1 MIFNQQQDLHFFNSK
16 LNKPM
21 SIKTILLSSLA
32 LFSITLNAA
41 DTDPEQQNFYNPE
54 PQPASPYD
62 LSYPYAYFELDEIVK
77 NISGLTA
84 SSDLKTV
91 TCIQSE
97 DGKAYQIDR
106 KTGKIAGSVFFVT
119 EAEFQGIEMVGDT
132 MFAIKENGQL
142 YKIWNL
148 KSANKSVKQ
157 VRTGLPRT
165 ELIEGLGYDLQN
177 NRLLFA
183 SKGAKEGEFS
193 RKIYEFDV
201 KTNTTNPIPAYEISL
216 ANIKGFLT
224 DKKTDKN
231 YSKLHEDFVAKANP
245 KGIDFTPTSVAVHPF
260 NNNIYVLSALN
271 NTIVVMNQGGEI
283 VDMTKLKKDQH
294 IAPSGIC
301 FDEEGT
307 MYISNEA
314 KDGKPAKILEY
325 KMQKTALTASRK

>member
-1 MIFNQQQDLHFFNSK
+1 MYL
-16 LNKPM
+16 
-21 SIKTILLSSLA
+21 KTILLSSLA
-32 LFSITLNAA
+32 LFGITLNAA
-41 DTDPEQQNFYNPE
+41 DNDPVQHNFDNPG
-54 PQPASPYD
+54 PQPTSSYD
-62 LSYPYAYFELDEIVK
+62 MSYPYAYFELDEIVK

-84 SSDLKTV
+84 SSDLKTI

-97 DGKAYQIDR
+97 DGKAYHIDR
-106 KTGKIAGSVFFVT
+106 KTGKITGSVFFVT
-119 EAEFQGIEMVGDT
+119 EAEFQGVEMVGDT
-132 MFAIKENGQL
+132 MFAIKEGGQL

-148 KSANKSVKQ
+148 RGANKNVKQ

-165 ELIEGLGYDLQN
+165 ELIEGIGYDLHR

-193 RKIYEFDV
+193 RKLYEFDV
-201 KTNTTNPIPAYEISL
+201 KTNATNPIPAYEISL

-231 YSKLHEDFVAKANP
+231 YSKLYDDYVAKASP
-245 KGIDFTPTSVAVHPF
+245 KGLDFTPTSVAVHPLDG
-260 NNNIYVLSALN
+260 NIYVLSSLN
-271 NTIVVMNQGGEI
+271 NTIVVLNQGGEI
-283 VDMTKLKKDQH
+283 VEMTKLKKDQH

-314 KDGKPAKILEY
+314 KDGKPAKMFEY